1 MPVFLILFSN
11 YFNAPILVH
20 KRVMKICVC
29 YNIRE
34 YSQIP
39 LLKSRVSGDH

>member
-1 MPVFLILFSN
+1 MPFS
-11 YFNAPILVH
+11 YFSSCHNARILVH
-20 KRVMKICVC
+20 ERIMKIHVSCK
-29 YNIRE
+29 IRE